1 MKGGEIMIKLK
12 KLRVAVLLSLAVG
25 AGAYGVVQSSTA
37 EACCCD
43 FSDGRIVCTITGEE
57 LASCCCK

>member
-1 MKGGEIMIKLK
+1 MINLK
-12 KLRVAVLLSLAVG
+12 KLGAVALLSLAVG
-25 AGAYGVVQSSTA
+25 AGAFSVVQANAS